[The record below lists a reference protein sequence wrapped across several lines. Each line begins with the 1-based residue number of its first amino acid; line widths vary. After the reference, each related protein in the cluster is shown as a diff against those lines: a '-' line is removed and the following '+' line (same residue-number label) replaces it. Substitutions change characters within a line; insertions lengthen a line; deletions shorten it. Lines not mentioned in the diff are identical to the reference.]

1 MKKSFGIIIVLTAML
16 LATESQKGVESLSGG
31 TRALLADE
39 MRHIEKGMHGI
50 FSNIVKGEYDQI
62 AKTATDIHDS
72 FIFAKSL
79 TDAQRTE
86 LKANL
91 PQGFIE
97 LDRSFH
103 AAAGQL
109 SEAAEFEDKNEIE
122 QNFAQMMGLCVK
134 CHSTYATQRF
144 DTFSE

>member
-1 MKKSFGIIIVLTAML
+1 MKKSVGTIIALTAML
-16 LATESQKGVESLSGG
+16 LATDSQKGIESLSKG
-31 TRALLADE
+31 TRTLLADE
-39 MRHIEKGMHGI
+39 MRHIEKGMHSI

-62 AKTATDIHDS
+62 AKTATDIQDS

-79 TDAQRTE
+79 TDAQRSE

-103 AAAGQL
+103 MTAGKL
-109 SEAAEFEDKNEIE
+109 SEAAEFEDKKEVE
-122 QNFAQMMGLCVK
+122 GNFAQMMGLCVQ
-134 CHSTYATQRF
+134 CHSTY
-144 DTFSE
+144 